1 MTTVAPH
8 TIHASL
14 WLASQLAR
22 GTMRC
27 VDTGFDALSAEL
39 PGRGWPTGV
48 LIDLLLC
55 QSGAGALRL
64 LSPALQT
71 LAPGR
76 IALLQAPHA
85 PQAIGWRQ
93 LGVDAARL
101 LSVRAE
107 AMGDAA
113 WAAEQI
119 LKSGSCA
126 ALLFWPQHLRKD
138 SLRRLHL
145 AAQGGNTLFIMLR
158 AHSGIADASPAPLRL
173 ALSAAAGGISVRFIK
188 RRGPQ
193 RDAPLFIPLP
203 SLNLL
208 HHVPVDRRT
217 SSPAA
222 VGSLSSELVG

>member
-1 MTTVAPH
+1 MTTISPH

-22 GTMRC
+22 GGARC
-27 VDTGFDALSAEL
+27 IDTGFTQLSAEL

-48 LIDLLLC
+48 LIDLLLH
-55 QSGAGALRL
+55 QAGAGELRL
-64 LSPALQT
+64 LAPALQT

-85 PQAIGWRQ
+85 PQAIGWHQ
-93 LGVDAARL
+93 LGVDVTRL
-101 LSVRAE
+101 LSVHAD
-107 AMGDAA
+107 AVGDAA

-126 ALLFWPQHLRKD
+126 ALLFWQQRLRKD

-145 AAQGGNTLFIMLR
+145 AAQGGDTLFIMLR
-158 AHSGIADASPAPLRL
+158 PRSCAEDASPAPLRL
-173 ALSAAAGGISVRFIK
+173 GLSAAAGGVSVRFIK

-193 RDAPLFIPLP
+193 RDTPLFIPLP

-222 VGSLSSELVG
+222 AGSLSSELVG